1 MSSSK
6 GITVDKIVTYQKE
19 SISEAFSVKSD
30 GFEILLLDRDD
41 SENLLNLLNSALNN
55 GKEANHDNEH

>member
-30 GFEILLLDRDD
+30 GFEIILLDRDD
-41 SENLLNLLNSALNN
+41 SENLLNSALNN